1 MLSTSGAVAKLL
13 ALQVFCLVVIL
24 SRLLNSALLRRQLP
38 ALKIIL
44 GVKLA
49 LLIANAALT
58 IHFGP
63 FSNGDDVP
71 AVLTG
76 MVLIAAR
83 AIQNAAHR
91 IHLGALPSTLM
102 TGTTTEI
109 MIDLTDMLQPPR
121 PRPVCPDSGLRIWTQ
136 LGFYRCRASMRPT
149 YRAGL
154 GFGGVNC
161 SQVQ

>member
-1 MLSTSGAVAKLL
+1 VLSTSGAVAKLL

-24 SRLLNSALLRRQLP
+24 SRLLSSALLQRQLP

-76 MVLIAAR
+76 MVLIAAM

-91 IHLGALPSTLM
+91 IHLGSALPSTLM
-102 TGTTTEI
+102 TGTTTQI

-121 PRPVCPDSGLRIWTQ
+121 PKPACPDSGLRIWTQ

-154 GFGGVNC
+154 GFGA
-161 SQVQ
+161 